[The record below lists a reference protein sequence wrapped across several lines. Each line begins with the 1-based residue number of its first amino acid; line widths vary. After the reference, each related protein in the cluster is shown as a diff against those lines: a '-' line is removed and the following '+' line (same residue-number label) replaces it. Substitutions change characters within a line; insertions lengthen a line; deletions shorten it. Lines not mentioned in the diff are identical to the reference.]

1 MKYCVK
7 LSKKAKLDII
17 KVYDYIE
24 QMLFAPVEAENFLRG
39 IYSRI
44 AILETNA
51 DIFDVSTYQDVLHY
65 GKNARTVNYM
75 GFTVIYTIH
84 GHNVRVRRI
93 IHGSLI
99 KR

>member
-1 MKYCVK
+1 MTYSVK
-7 LSKKAKLDII
+7 VSKKAKHDII

-24 QMLFAPVEAENFLRG
+24 QMLFTPVSAENFLRG

-44 AILETNA
+44 ASLETNA
-51 DIFDVSTYQDVLHY
+51 AIFDVSMYQDVLQY
-65 GKNARTVNYM
+65 GKNARTVNYA

-84 GHNVRVRRI
+84 GRKVLVRRI

-99 KR
+99 KK